1 MNYIKLIDMK
11 KSLYIL
17 LTIMLVFASCES
29 FLEEDP
35 RSSATAVGQFS
46 TEQGQMQLV
55 NACYVSLKI
64 WYAKEEGY
72 DMSDVGVDIWTYAEQ
87 VPDPDFFEFGPNRS
101 SRKGRLALLWV
112 EFYRG
117 LNTCNTALEVIGE
130 SDLFTEEEQA
140 IYLAEIHFLRAMYLY
155 HLTEMWGRIDMPL
168 ESTKGVI
175 TTIDL
180 VDVSEV
186 YDQIL
191 IDLKYAVENLSDD
204 VNTADS
210 EFGRVTKDAA
220 LAFRARVNFTIACYI
235 HYAGNTPPYN
245 FPGKS
250 AAEYFDKAYNDAKEV
265 IDSENYSFY
274 DDYYD
279 LWTLENNSTNRN
291 DEGIWAVNY
300 SRTQFSMLNVDASIY
315 QTYTSGVKA
324 YDEREGGHHGHLMW
338 GMEYRLAPGMA
349 RVLEYGRT
357 FRRYMPTAYMIELLE
372 DRTEYDARFH
382 GQWRTVWLAVSDVA
396 IVYPKWGNYE
406 LPDGTAYVPDSLEEG
421 DVIYGIGDTA
431 LVITLD
437 DVPNDIMAIATVGT
451 ELYLNVEKGYFM
463 FDKELMYNSD
473 GTINYDGTI
482 QRQMYIQP
490 YKFDDPERTEP
501 DGEGS
506 ERGIRDAYVFRLA
519 EMYLIAAEAAARG
532 SQGEGVARD
541 LLKEYRRSRA
551 NDGYESVMEDE
562 IDAATLDKVFFLEER
577 AREFIGEQLRWFD
590 LKRTH
595 TPQQWVDWV
604 SGKNPDTRENLKT
617 YHYMYPYPSP
627 EIDAVENKEEFG
639 NNNGYGM

>member
-11 KSLYIL
+11 KSLYII
-17 LTIMLVFASCES
+17 LTIILVFASCEN

-35 RSSATAVGQFS
+35 RSTATAIGQFS
-46 TEQGQMQLV
+46 TEQGQLQLI

-87 VPDPDFFEFGPNRS
+87 IPDPDFFEFGSNRS
-101 SRKGRLALLWV
+101 SRKGRLAILWV

-117 LNTCNTALEVIGE
+117 LNTCNTALEVIGG

-140 IYLAEIHFLRAMYLY
+140 TYLSEIHFLRAMYLY
-155 HLTEMWGRIDMPL
+155 HLTEMWGRIDMPT

-180 VDVSEV
+180 VDVNQV
-186 YDQIL
+186 YNQIKS
-191 IDLKYAVENLSDD
+191 DLRFVINNMPDG

-220 LAFRARVNFTIACYI
+220 LAFLARVYNTIGSYI
-235 HYAGNTPPYN
+235 HYAENTPPYN
-245 FPGKS
+245 FPGVDATLMFDS
-250 AAEYFDKAYNDAKEV
+250 AYYFATSV
-265 IDSENYSFY
+265 ISSNNYSFY
-274 DDYYD
+274 SNYYN
-279 LWTLENNSTNRN
+279 LWTLQNNSSSRN
-291 DEGIWAVNY
+291 SEGIWAINY
-300 SRTQFSMLNVDASIY
+300 SRTPYSMLNVDAQIY
-315 QTYTSGVKA
+315 QTYTAAVKA

-338 GMEYRLAPGMA
+338 GMYYQLAPGMA
-349 RVLEYGRT
+349 RVLEYGRC
-357 FRRYMPTAYMIELLE
+357 FRRYMPTGYMIELLE

-382 GQWRTVWLAVSDVA
+382 GQWRTVWKAVSEVA
-396 IVYPKWGNYE
+396 LTYPKWGNYE
-406 LPDGTAYVPDSLEEG
+406 LPDGTAYVPDTLEAG
-421 DVIYGIGDTA
+421 DYIYGIGDTA
-431 LVITLD
+431 LVITLGD
-437 DVPNDIMAIATVGT
+437 IPNDRMAVATIGT
-451 ELYLNVEKGYFM
+451 RLYLNVDRGYFM

-473 GTINYDGTI
+473 GSVNFDGTV

-490 YKFDDPERTEP
+490 YKFDDPERTAA
-501 DGEGS
+501 DGAGS
-506 ERGIRDAYVFRLA
+506 QRGIRDAYVFRLA

-532 SQGEGVARD
+532 SQGEGTARD
-541 LLKEYRRSRA
+541 LLKVYRRSRA
-551 NDGYESVMEDE
+551 NAGYEALMESE

-595 TPQQWVDWV
+595 TPQQFVDWIT
-604 SGKNPDTRENLKT
+604 SKNPDTRENMKT